1 MPYLIGLT
9 GGIGS
14 GKSVVAEAFARRGVA
29 IVDSDVIAHA
39 LTAPGG
45 EAIPAIRE
53 AFGHAMIAPDGSLER
68 SRMREL
74 AFSDASA
81 KLRLESILHPLIGKE
96 SARQTAAT
104 RSPYVIQV
112 VPLLVETGMGHE
124 RFNRILVVDCG
135 ASRQIER
142 VGARSGM
149 DPVEVRRI
157 MATQASR
164 DSRLS
169 QADDVLVN
177 EGSLDDMDAKVES
190 LHQRYL
196 ARARESGRK
205 LEPAPDRGL
214 VPQIQPLALVPQNQR
229 LALASAPA
237 NRRESQG
244 SLNPAAPVIV
254 YEYPLNERIRTLLRL
269 ENLFARAQFFLAKGD
284 PLEHHVALLTLFEIL
299 DVASRA
305 DMKSD
310 LLQELER
317 QKQVLS
323 SFRNNPEIAEEV
335 LERLLAD
342 IEQTSHALFAMT
354 GKIGQYLRENEWLM
368 SIKQRTGIPGGACEF
383 DLPSYHYWL
392 HRDSDLRLADLN
404 VWINPIYP
412 IRDGSAIVLRLL
424 REGGKPARMVA
435 RQGAFSQML
444 GGKVAQMVR
453 IRLPRDLQCVPEI
466 SANKY
471 ALNVRFM
478 MSGTEPRPRVVDLDV
493 DFELSFCNL

>member
-14 GKSVVAEAFARRGVA
+14 GKSVVAQAFARRGVA
-29 IVDSDVIAHA
+29 VVDSDLIAHA

-45 EAIPAIRE
+45 EAIRAIRE
-53 AFGHAMIAPDGSLER
+53 AFGDAMIAADGALDR
-68 SRMREL
+68 SQMRQL
-74 AFSDASA
+74 AFTDAGA
-81 KLRLESILHPLIGKE
+81 KQKLESILHPLIGLA
-96 SARQTAAT
+96 SARQTAAAA
-104 RSPYVIQV
+104 SPYVIQV

-124 RFNRILVVDCG
+124 RFNRILVVDCEE
-135 ASRQIER
+135 STQVER
-142 VGARSGM
+142 VRARNGLSE
-149 DPVEVRRI
+149 DEVRRI

-164 DSRLS
+164 ENRLS
-169 QADDVLVN
+169 RADDLLFN
-177 EGSLDDMDAKVES
+177 EDNLESIDAKVES

-196 ARARESGRK
+196 AESRESGRN
-205 LEPAPDRGL
+205 RTTSHTGG
-214 VPQIQPLALVPQNQR
+214 
-229 LALASAPA
+229 LASAPE
-237 NRRESQG
+237 NRRESRG

-254 YEYPLNERIRTLLRL
+254 YEYPLNERVRTLLRL
-269 ENLFARAQFFLAKGD
+269 ETLFARVQFFLAKSD
-284 PLEHHVALLTLFEIL
+284 PLEHHITLLTLFEIL
-299 DVASRA
+299 EVASRA

-323 SFRNNPEIAEEV
+323 LFRNNPEIAEDALSQV
-335 LERLLAD
+335 LAD
-342 IEQTSHALFAMT
+342 IEQASHSLFAMT

-383 DLPSYHYWL
+383 DLPSYHYWQ
-392 HRDSDLRLADLN
+392 HRDNESRLADLN
-404 VWINPIYP
+404 AWINPLYP
-412 IRDGSAIVLRLL
+412 IRDGGAIVLRLL
-424 REGGKPARMVA
+424 REGGKPARVVA

-453 IRLPRDLQCVPEI
+453 IKLSLDLQCIPEI

-471 ALNVRFM
+471 ALNIRFV
-478 MSGTEPRPRVVDLDV
+478 MSGIEPRPRVVESDI

>member
-14 GKSVVAEAFARRGVA
+14 GKSVVAQAFARRGVA

-53 AFGHAMIAPDGSLER
+53 AFGDAMIAPDGALER

-74 AFSDASA
+74 AFSDAEA
-81 KLRLESILHPLIGKE
+81 KLKLESILHPLIGKE
-96 SARQTAAT
+96 SARQTAAAN
-104 RSPYVIQV
+104 SPYVIQV

-124 RFNRILVVDCG
+124 RFNRILVVDCDET
-135 ASRQIER
+135 RQIER
-142 VGARSGM
+142 VRARSGM
-149 DPVEVRRI
+149 GEDEVRRI
-157 MATQASR
+157 MSAQASR
-164 DSRLS
+164 ESRLS
-169 QADDVLVN
+169 RADDVLVN
-177 EGSLDDMDAKVES
+177 EESLDDMDAKVEV

-196 ARARESGRK
+196 LQSWEPVQK
-205 LEPAPDRGL
+205 LEPAPTGG
-214 VPQIQPLALVPQNQR
+214 
-229 LALASAPA
+229 LASAPS
-237 NRRESQG
+237 NRRESRG
-244 SLNPAAPVIV
+244 SPNTAAPVIV
-254 YEYPLNERIRTLLRL
+254 YEYPLNERVRTLLRL
-269 ENLFARAQFFLAKGD
+269 ENLFARVQFFLAKSD
-284 PLEHHVALLTLFEIL
+284 PLEHHITLLTLFEIME
-299 DVASRA
+299 VASRA

-323 SFRNNPEIAEEV
+323 LFRNNPEIAEDALNQV
-335 LERLLAD
+335 LAD
-342 IEQTSHALFAMT
+342 IEQSSHALFAMT

-392 HRDSDLRLADLN
+392 HRDSASRLADLN
-404 VWINPIYP
+404 GWINPLYP

-424 REGGKPARMVA
+424 REGGKPARVVA

-453 IRLPRDLQCVPEI
+453 IRLPRDLQCIPEI

-471 ALNVRFM
+471 ALNIRFV
-478 MSGTEPRPRVVDLDV
+478 MSGIEPRPRVVDSDV